1 MSKAS
6 TARHPHPHALA
17 ASLPKTL
24 PDARIRYGEA
34 SPVQFADLRLPR
46 TAPPPGGFPVAIFV
60 HGGGWLADWTKDY
73 AAPFV
78 EALTG
83 AGLATWDLEFRR
95 MGNRNGGYPETFRDV
110 GLAADYLREVARS
123 YPLDLGRIVAMGHS
137 TGGHLAL
144 WLAGRRNL
152 RPESPLFVSDPLP
165 LKGVISIGGV
175 NDLEHSLEVG
185 GRTDVLTLLGATSV
199 VEAAP
204 LFGETSPLRLLPFGV
219 PQVLVLGTL
228 EGDWRIE
235 MTRAYAETVKQSGDA
250 LRLLEPEGMD
260 HFDVVD
266 PLGPAFDLIA
276 TELLDLVR
284 GSPPPA

>member
-1 MSKAS
+1 M
-6 TARHPHPHALA
+6 ARHPHPHALA

-46 TAPPPGGFPVAIFV
+46 TPPPPGGFPVAVFV

-110 GLAADYLREVARS
+110 GLAADHLREVARS
-123 YPLDLGRIVAMGHS
+123 YPLDLNRVVAMGHS

-144 WLAGRRNL
+144 WLTGRHNL
-152 RPESPLFVSDPLP
+152 RPESPLFVPDPLP
-165 LKGVISIGGV
+165 LKGVISLGGV
-175 NDLEHSLEVG
+175 NDLEHSLEFG
-185 GRTDVLTLLGATSV
+185 GRADILTLLGATSAT
-199 VEAAP
+199 EAAS
-204 LFGETSPLRLLPFGV
+204 LFNETSPLRLLPFGV
-219 PQVLVLGTL
+219 PQVLILGTL
-228 EGDWRIE
+228 EDDWRIE
-235 MTRAYAETVKQSGDA
+235 MTRAYAETAKRSGDVV
-250 LRLLEPEGMD
+250 RLLKPEGMD

-266 PLGPAFDLIA
+266 SFGPAFALIA
-276 TELLDLVR
+276 PEVVALVH
-284 GSPPPA
+284 GSLTPR